1 MKTSMIHSLTPI
13 HVTRE
18 FKGDALAHFSF
29 QNDKKAPALNK
40 SAPDAI
46 RGLADDGV
54 FTAAVKSCYFARRAD
69 PADSNAPSHLAIGL
83 GPKKDITPEKA
94 RHTGAIVA
102 TKVQGEKVK
111 HLGIDVDALL
121 SGANRAQS
129 SALLA
134 AFLEGFY
141 LAQYT
146 FDKHKSSKTSN
157 NKLESVHLVTADRKN
172 DAWLKTLA
180 HNALIAI
187 DCIFLTRDFSN
198 EPSNF
203 GTPEYFA
210 HEISRLCKNYGLK
223 CKVMGEAEARKEKME
238 LFLSVGQGSE
248 RESRVVIMEYTPKA
262 GAKSAG
268 HVALVGK
275 GVTFDSGGI
284 SIKPSMRME
293 DMKHDMTGAATMVG
307 STLMAARLGSKNKIT
322 TILVFAENMP
332 SGKATQPGNVIRA
345 RNGKTVEI
353 INTDAEGRLVLADA
367 LDLAHDYKP
376 DVIVNTATLTGACS
390 IALGKLASALFSN
403 DEKTGKLLLESSE
416 ATEEPLWQLPLWDEY
431 FEDLKSNTA
440 DMMNSANDSN
450 GGTIRGALFLKQFI
464 RPGTKWAHVDLANR
478 AYDQGFIPYNPR
490 KGSSGVYVRTFAHF
504 AMNY

>member
-1 MKTSMIHSLTPI
+1 MKSSMIHSLIPI
-13 HVTRE
+13 HVTHD
-18 FKGDALAHFSF
+18 FKGDALAHLYF
-29 QNDKKAPALNK
+29 QNEKKTALLPKN
-40 SAPDAI
+40 APDSMI
-46 RGLADDGV
+46 HLADAGI
-54 FTAAVKSCYFARRAD
+54 FSAASKSCFFSRM
-69 PADSNAPSHLAIGL
+69 SELSHVAVGL
-83 GPKKDITPEKA
+83 GPKKDATPEKA
-94 RHTGAIVA
+94 RQTGALVA
-102 TKVQGEKVK
+102 GKVQNEKVK
-111 HLGIDVDALL
+111 HLGIDVDSLV
-121 SGANRAQS
+121 SSANRAQGA
-129 SALLA
+129 ALLS

-146 FDKHKSSKTSN
+146 FDKHKSSKTSQ
-157 NKLESVHLVTADRKN
+157 NKLESVHLFSSDRKN
-172 DAWLKTLA
+172 GTWLKALA
-180 HNALIAI
+180 HDALITI

-198 EPSNF
+198 EPSNV

-210 HEISRLCKNYGLK
+210 HETARLCKAYGIK
-223 CKVMGEAEARKEKME
+223 CKILGEAEAKKEKME
-238 LFLSVGQGSE
+238 LFLSVGKGSD
-248 RESRVVIMEYTPKA
+248 RESQVVIMEYTPKG
-262 GAKSAG
+262 GAKSAS

-307 STLMAARLGSKNKIT
+307 ATLMAARLGSKNKVT

-390 IALGKLASALFSN
+390 VALGKLASALFSN
-403 DEKTGKLLLESSE
+403 DEKVAKMVLESSE

-431 FEDLKSNTA
+431 FEDLKSATA

-450 GGTIRGALFLKQFI
+450 GGTIRGAVFLKQFI
-464 RPGTKWAHVDLANR
+464 RPGMKWAHVDLANR
-478 AYDQGFIPYNPR
+478 AYDQGFLPYNPR